1 MENDNTKISFWKKLI
16 FSIKSFEKYEV
27 FLKERKRES
36 TSYLIKLIAILS
48 LVSAIC
54 IAYMFK
60 KDSDKVKAYFNEN
73 ISQISFNKDSNIL
86 TVNNNE
92 ELEIYSYE
100 LLDGKIIVNTSDNA
114 QVEEY
119 RNDLKQY
126 TNGIIVLKD
135 RIMLISNGLASD
147 ITYEYSEIAN
157 AYSIENFE
165 KEDIQNIMNGSSMY
179 KMYLSVVLVMFVVMF
194 ISYLISVFIT
204 IFLLMILGYLTSK
217 MFKIDLDRNGNI

>member
-1 MENDNTKISFWKKLI
+1 M
-16 FSIKSFEKYEV
+16 
-27 FLKERKRES
+27 
-36 TSYLIKLIAILS
+36 
-48 LVSAIC
+48 
-54 IAYMFK
+54 
-60 KDSDKVKAYFNEN
+60 
-73 ISQISFNKDSNIL
+73 
-86 TVNNNE
+86 
-92 ELEIYSYE
+92 
-100 LLDGKIIVNTSDNA
+100 
-114 QVEEY
+114 
-119 RNDLKQY
+119 
-126 TNGIIVLKD
+126 
-135 RIMLISNGLASD
+135 ASD

>member
-100 LLDGKIIVNTSDNA
+100 LLDGKIIVNTSDNV

-165 KEDIQNIMNGSSMY
+165 KEDIQNIMNGNSMY
-179 KMYLSVVLVMFVVMF
+179 KMYLSVALVMFVVMF

-217 MFKIDLDRNGNI
+217 IFKIGLERNRNI